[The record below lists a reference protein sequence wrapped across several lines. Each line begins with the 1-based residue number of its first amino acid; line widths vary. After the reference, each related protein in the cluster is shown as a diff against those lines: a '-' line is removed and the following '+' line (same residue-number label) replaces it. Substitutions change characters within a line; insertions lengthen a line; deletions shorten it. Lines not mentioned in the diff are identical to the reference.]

1 MSWFLVFGSWF
12 LVPGSWFLAL
22 DSWFLALYINLLLKT
37 QLIIHLIMF
46 TMKKLKLPKQR
57 FQFIVFLSLGL
68 SVLPFSMRAQ
78 NTNYITNKSP
88 LIEVPFTALPIGT
101 VKADGWLLNQLQL
114 QKDGLTGN
122 AETLY
127 SGVDEL
133 GAGSDWL
140 GKSGNSWE
148 KAPYYTKGL
157 VALAYTLNDAT
168 LITKASKWIN
178 WSIDHQQANGFFGP
192 PNNLDWWPR
201 MPMLYAIRDFYEA
214 TNDVRVI
221 PFFTKYF
228 TYENNTIDSRPLSSW
243 GQSRVGDNIEI
254 IYWLYNRTGDAF
266 LLTLAD
272 KLKKQAYDWTDIFT
286 NNKFFSFGA
295 DFQPKHNVN
304 VPQAMKMPAI
314 YYQKSQAAAD
324 KDAYINGRD
333 NLLRDH
339 GQPEGMQS
347 GNEMIGGKSAMTGLE
362 MCSIVEQMQSCETAQ
377 MILGDA
383 TIGDQLEK
391 VAFNALPGG
400 MAKDIK
406 GSQYYTEA
414 NQVKS
419 KFGNSSFG
427 QEYDNGLLPG
437 PMSGYPCCRFNM
449 HMGWP
454 YFVKTMWAVTSD
466 NGLAAMAY
474 GPSHLTA
481 KVGNG
486 VEVTIVEATDYP
498 FAEQL
503 NFTITTG
510 TDVAFPLKLRLPAW
524 CANPQVEVNG
534 VVQAGTENSGFY
546 SINRTWSN
554 NDVVVLKLPMTIKL
568 NDEVNNAVSVQRGP
582 LVYSLKINEQW
593 TSRTDYGNGFKEYE
607 VLPLSS
613 WNYGLVVDKTNP
625 SASILVNKG
634 TMPVNPFIQGTT
646 PVTLTASAKK
656 IPAWGYAFNGNLA
669 LDPPYGPAQTTEVT
683 EQVTLVPFG
692 AENLRATCLP
702 IVGTPE
708 FATTTFQD
716 DFSTGNQ
723 LGWVNYNGSFMVD
736 NGEYFATNTEGYSG
750 SKSIQSS
757 TLFSDFT
764 YDAQVKVSGTG
775 DGGLLFRASKLSLGA
790 DEYNG
795 YYFGISSGG
804 QNVVLGKA
812 NGSWSSLKTA
822 SMAIVANTSYQVRV
836 VAKGTSIKIY
846 VNDMTTPKIDYTD
859 ASFASGAIGVRC
871 YNAITRWD
879 NLSVTSSVVSGV
891 KDVRTSENI
900 RIYPNPAKN
909 YLDVAFGK
917 ELASDYIVDVISTN
931 GALLQTKNRSNNEA
945 LIQMDTKDLV
955 PAIYVLNVHSKT
967 DSFQYRFVKE

>member
-1 MSWFLVFGSWF
+1 
-12 LVPGSWFLAL
+12 
-22 DSWFLALYINLLLKT
+22 
-37 QLIIHLIMF
+37 MF
-46 TMKKLKLPKQR
+46 TMKKIKLLKQR

-68 SVLPFSMRAQ
+68 TFLPCSMDAQ
-78 NTNYITNKSP
+78 NTNYISNKSP

-101 VKADGWLLNQLQL
+101 VKADGWLLNQLKL

-140 GKSGNSWE
+140 GGTGNSWE
-148 KAPYYTKGL
+148 KVPYYTKGL
-157 VALAYTLNDAT
+157 VALAYTLNDVT
-168 LITKASKWIN
+168 LITKVSKWIN

-192 PNNLDWWPR
+192 PKNLDWWPR

-214 TNDVRVI
+214 TNDTRVI

-228 TYENNTIDSRPLSSW
+228 TYENNTIASQPLSSW
-243 GQSRVGDNIEI
+243 GQSRAGDNIEI

-286 NNKFFSFGA
+286 NNRFFSFGA

-454 YFVKTMWAVTSD
+454 YFVKTMWAATSD

-486 VEVTIVEATDYP
+486 VDVTIVEATDYP

-524 CANPQVEVNG
+524 CTNPQVEVNG
-534 VVQAGTENSGFY
+534 VVQSGTETGSFY

-625 SASILVNKG
+625 AASILVNKG

-656 IPAWGYAFNGNLA
+656 IPLWGYAFNGNLA
-669 LDPPYGPAQTTEVT
+669 LDPPYGPTETSEAT

-702 IVGTPE
+702 IVGTPD

-723 LGWVNYNGSFMVD
+723 IGWVNYNGSFKVD

-750 SKSIQSS
+750 SKSVQSS

-764 YDAQVKVSGTG
+764 YEAQVKVSGSG

-795 YYFGISSGG
+795 YYFGISAGG

-846 VNDMTTPKIDYTD
+846 VNDMTTPKIDFTD
-859 ASFASGAIGVRC
+859 ASFTSGAIGVRC

-879 NLSVTSSVVSGV
+879 NLSVTSSTVSGV
-891 KDVRTSENI
+891 KDIRTSENI

-917 ELASDYIVDVISTN
+917 ELASDYIVDVIGTN
-931 GALLQTKNRSNNEA
+931 GALLQTKIRSNNEA
-945 LIQMDTKDLV
+945 LIQMDTKNLA